1 MKNNMGSTDRAI
13 RLMVALLLVTL
24 FVTNVVTGIV
34 GIVLTVAGIILFV
47 TSIIGFCPIYGL
59 FGITSCPLN
68 KA

>member
-1 MKNNMGSTDRAI
+1 MKNNIGSTDRAL
-13 RLMVALLLVTL
+13 RLMAALLLVTL

-34 GIVLTVAGIILFV
+34 GIVITVAGVILFA
-47 TSIIGFCPIYGL
+47 TSIVGFCPIYGL